1 MSEKYLIVGATGSI
15 GSSLAAQLYES
26 GKEIHLV
33 GRDENQTKS
42 LSEKLNSE
50 YSIADVLDDGFV
62 EFDELRV
69 SGVNKQILERYSN
82 NFNSERKNILNKI
95 IFRNAIKEFFKKISG
110 D

>member
-26 GKEIHLV
+26 GKEVHLV

-62 EFDELRV
+62 D
-69 SGVNKQILERYSN
+69 KI
-82 NFNSERKNILNKI
+82 KANIDDVKGIAYCVGSIDLKPL
-95 IFRNAIKEFFKKISG
+95 K
-110 D
+110 